1 MNAVAAVG
9 NLRHAIG
16 ACTDA
21 ISLHGCAGSLEAAYA
36 NTVHKI
42 SGYDIPGARRRA
54 ANQCICYGNV
64 RRRGTNVNPF
74 SPIAEGLIPLR
85 RDTDIVSLN
94 HVSGNRAVAP
104 QATKHSHPNAGFG
117 VPGDNVSSTQGR
129 ATYDV
134 V

>member
-1 MNAVAAVG
+1 MNAVSAVG

-21 ISLHGCAGSLEAAYA
+21 ISLHGCSGSLEAAYA

-42 SGYDIPGARRRA
+42 TGYDIPGTRRCA
-54 ANQCICYGNV
+54 ANKCSCYGNV

-74 SPIAEGLIPLR
+74 SPIAEGLITLR

-94 HVSGNRAVAP
+94 HVSGNSAVAP
-104 QATKHSHPNAGFG
+104 LATKHSHSNTGF
-117 VPGDNVSSTQGR
+117 
-129 ATYDV
+129 
-134 V
+134 

>member
-9 NLRHAIG
+9 NLRHAIRG
-16 ACTDA
+16 CTDA

-42 SGYDIPGARRRA
+42 TGYDIPGARRCA
-54 ANQCICYGNV
+54 ANQCSCYGNV

-74 SPIAEGLIPLR
+74 SPIAQRLISLR

-94 HVSGNRAVAP
+94 HVSGNSGVAS
-104 QATKHSHPNAGFG
+104 QATKHSHPNTGFG
-117 VPGDNVSSTQGR
+117 VSGDNVSSTQDR
-129 ATYDV
+129 ATY
-134 V
+134 